1 MKQPKPIADYAFHD
15 PRSIAAQLRGRGDG
29 AEFDWLQFRDGILR
43 EHPGLDDAEIGA
55 LYAEHLRVAPAQREL
70 DKTKEAG

>member
-1 MKQPKPIADYAFHD
+1 MKQPKSITDYARHD

-55 LYAEHLRVAPAQREL
+55 LYAEHLRVAPAQREPGKSG
-70 DKTKEAG
+70 DAG